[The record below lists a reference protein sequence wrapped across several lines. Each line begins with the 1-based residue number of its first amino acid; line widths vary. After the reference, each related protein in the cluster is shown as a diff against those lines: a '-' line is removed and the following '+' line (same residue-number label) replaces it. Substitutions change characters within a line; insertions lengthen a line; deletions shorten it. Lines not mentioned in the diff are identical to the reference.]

1 MTQQAQ
7 VLLYLPFLPSSHFSV
22 FYIIF
27 EGSGV
32 QMESVGEPSLLD
44 IGFVLLK
51 SEYIKLLKNF
61 SFVFMFP

>member
-1 MTQQAQ
+1 M
-7 VLLYLPFLPSSHFSV
+7 VSV